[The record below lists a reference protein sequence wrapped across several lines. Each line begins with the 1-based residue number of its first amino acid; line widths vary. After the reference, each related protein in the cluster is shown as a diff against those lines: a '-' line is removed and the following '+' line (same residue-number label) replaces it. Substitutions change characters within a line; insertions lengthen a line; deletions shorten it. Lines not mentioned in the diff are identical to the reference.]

1 MGSDKEVGVEEGNL
15 ITEPLT
21 KEAEPPKE
29 AETPEEAVKVVVA
42 VDEGASKTGTS
53 TDQKT
58 KKKSSKKPDS
68 KKPEVKKSK
77 KASAIKG
84 KMEEETEAEVVPA
97 AEAEIK
103 GIFY

>member
-1 MGSDKEVGVEEGNL
+1 MGSDKEVGVEESNL

-21 KEAEPPKE
+21 KEAEPP
-29 AETPEEAVKVVVA
+29 EEAVKVGVA

-68 KKPEVKKSK
+68 KKPDVKKSK

-84 KMEEETEAEVVPA
+84 KMEEETEAAPVV
-97 AEAEIK
+97 EAEIK
-103 GIFY
+103 GIFH